1 MKSPAKTK
9 LSFGGP
15 LSPMVKTMIIINVLF
30 YAFSLLVRNKDF
42 IGTMSYQMVLVEL
55 LGVSPSRVFQDF
67 ALWQL
72 FSYMFVHL
80 EFFHLLFN
88 MLALYWF
95 GAELEWTWGSKKFLH
110 YYCFAGVGAGLVSAL
125 LKTPTIGASGAIFA
139 LLLAY
144 GLMFPNRILYIYFVI
159 PIKAKYA
166 VMAFGLLELFSLLNA
181 GPNTRINHAAHL
193 SGLAFG
199 GLWFVYMKYQHH
211 LYALWLSLKQP
222 KRKKPNLK
230 VIRFDKAANEDE
242 EDTKPT
248 IH

>member
-1 MKSPAKTK
+1 MRSPAKTK

-15 LSPMVKTMIIINVLF
+15 ISPMVKTMIVINVLF
-30 YAFSLLVRNKDF
+30 YVCSLLVRNKGFVD
-42 IGTMSYQMVLVEL
+42 GMSYQMILVEL
-55 LGVSPSRVFQDF
+55 LGVSPDRVLKDF
-67 ALWQL
+67 AVWQL
-72 FSYMFVHL
+72 FSYMFMHL

-95 GAELEWTWGSKKFLH
+95 GSELEWTWGSKKFLN
-110 YYCFAGVGAGLVSAL
+110 YYFFAGIGAGLVSTL
-125 LKTPTIGASGAIFA
+125 LKIPTIGASGAIFA

-144 GLMFPNRILYIYFVI
+144 GLMFPNRVLYIYFVI

-166 VMAFGLLELFSLLNA
+166 VMAFGLLELISLLNA

-199 GLWFVYMKYQHH
+199 ALWFLYMKYQHH
-211 LYALWLSLKQP
+211 FYALWLSFKQP

-230 VIRFDKAANEDE
+230 VLRFDKANNEED

>member
-1 MKSPAKTK
+1 MRSPAKSK

-30 YAFSLLVRNKDF
+30 YVCSLLVRNKGF
-42 IGTMSYQMVLVEL
+42 VGSMSYQMVLVEL
-55 LGVSPSRVFQDF
+55 LGLSPNRVFQDF
-67 ALWQL
+67 AFWQF
-72 FSYMFVHL
+72 FSYQFMHL

-95 GAELEWTWGSKKFLH
+95 GSELEWTWGSKKFLQ
-110 YYCFAGVGAGLVSAL
+110 YYFFAGVGAGLVSAI
-125 LKTPTIGASGAIFA
+125 LKIPTIGASGAIFA

-144 GLMFPNRILYIYFVI
+144 GIMFPNRVLYIYFVI

-166 VMAFGLLELFSLLNA
+166 VMAFGALEFIALLNA
-181 GPNTRINHAAHL
+181 GPNSRVNHAAHL

-199 GLWFVYMKYQHH
+199 GLWFLYMRYQHH
-211 LYALWLSLKQP
+211 VYALWLRFKQP
-222 KRKKPNLK
+222 KKRKKPNLK
-230 VIRFDKAANEDE
+230 VIRFDKAVNDDEDS
-242 EDTKPT
+242 KPT